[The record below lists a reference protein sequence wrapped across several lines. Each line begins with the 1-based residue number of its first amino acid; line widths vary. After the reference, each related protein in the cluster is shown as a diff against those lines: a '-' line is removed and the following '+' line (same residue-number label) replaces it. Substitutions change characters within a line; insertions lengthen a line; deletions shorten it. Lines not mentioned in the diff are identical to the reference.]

1 VRLTKKQLE
10 EAMEMQEQ
18 GKSVAQIAYKYH
30 VHETTIRRYMRNF
43 ERYGESLWSTYP
55 TDVAEDARP

>member
-1 VRLTKKQLE
+1 MRLTKKQLE

-43 ERYGESLWSTYP
+43 ERYGASLWSTYP

>member
-1 VRLTKKQLE
+1 
-10 EAMEMQEQ
+10 MQEQ